1 MKNCPQSGRITN
13 VLKKLSTKWTD
24 NQNGEITSPQSGRI
38 PKVMKNCPQSGR
50 ITNVMKKL
58 STKWTDHQNGEQNYK
73 SKSGRITKTV
83 QS

>member
-13 VLKKLSTKWTD
+13 VMKKLSTKWT
-24 NQNGEITSPQSGRI
+24 NHQNGEITSPQSGRI
-38 PKVMKNCPQSGR
+38 TKL
-50 ITNVMKKL
+50 MKKL